1 VLSRIEVPTGVSTFK
16 DPNAPPRHL
25 IEPWCDLRHYATF
38 DKGGH
43 FPALENP
50 EAVISEIRS
59 FARTL
64 R

>member
-1 VLSRIEVPTGVSTFK
+1 V
-16 DPNAPPRHL
+16 DPNAPSRRL
-25 IEPWCDLRHYATF
+25 VEPWCDLRHYASF

-59 FARTL
+59 FARAL

>member
-1 VLSRIEVPTGVSTFK
+1 VSTFK